1 MVGLHDEGV
10 ALKEKSEELEEK
22 SVRNVGSVALPGES
36 VELVGKSVKSVRSV
50 ELVGKS
56 VELVGKS
63 VELVGKS
70 VDMGVVKLDPK
81 WFGSVELVEVDELPL
96 GESHD
101 SLGGR
106 DVLEVH
112 AEGVGEVNQGIAF
125 ISQN

>member
-36 VELVGKSVKSVRSV
+36 VELVGKSVKSVR
-50 ELVGKS
+50 
-56 VELVGKS
+56 S